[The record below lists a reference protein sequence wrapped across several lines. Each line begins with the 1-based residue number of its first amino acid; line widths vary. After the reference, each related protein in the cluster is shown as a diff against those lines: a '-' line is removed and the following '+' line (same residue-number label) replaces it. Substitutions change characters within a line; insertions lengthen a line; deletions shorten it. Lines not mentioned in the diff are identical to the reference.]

1 MPNVILFVRTHR
13 GRVRTFQSTLYV
25 DSISVLSVFGQL
37 VEGDVDQAD
46 IEPQVGVRQNSS

>member
-1 MPNVILFVRTHR
+1 MPNSFYLYGRTEGASAHFGQLFMLTVYQ
-13 GRVRTFQSTLYV
+13 F
-25 DSISVLSVFGQL
+25 LSVFGQL

>member
-1 MPNVILFVRTHR
+1 MPNVILFVRTHL
-13 GRVRTFQSTLYV
+13 GRVRTFRSTLYV